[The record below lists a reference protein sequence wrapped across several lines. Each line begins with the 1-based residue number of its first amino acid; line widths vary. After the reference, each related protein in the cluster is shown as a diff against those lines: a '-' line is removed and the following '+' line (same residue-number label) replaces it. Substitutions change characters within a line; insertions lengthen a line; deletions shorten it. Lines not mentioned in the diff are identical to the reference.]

1 MCMGGGGGGQQKIV
15 MPKTEAYDRQFELQR
30 AAIEQQMNNS
40 SMLMQQQLQAS
51 LRSKEELTRQIAEIK
66 TEKAND
72 AAALDEQAKRMSV
85 LIGAPPPEPTAK
97 APAVGEDRNSDA
109 AGVRKRGKSRLRIQ
123 RTTAMSSGQGSG
135 LNIT

>member
-1 MCMGGGGGGQQKIV
+1 MCMGGGGGRQTIV
-15 MPKTEAYDRQFELQR
+15 MPKTESYDRQFELQR
-30 AAIEQQMNNS
+30 AAMEQQMNNS
-40 SMLMQQQLQAS
+40 SILLQQQLQAS
-51 LRSKEELTRQIAEIK
+51 LRKKEDLTRQIAEVK

-97 APAVGEDRNSDA
+97 APVVGKDRNSDA
-109 AGVRKRGKSRLRIQ
+109 AAVRKRGKSRLRIQ
-123 RTTAMSSGQGSG
+123 RTTATSSGQGSG